1 MSEVLTVNNLKL
13 YYFTRKGVVK
23 ALDDVSFSL
32 KEGET
37 LGLVGESGCGKTTLG
52 MGLLRMPSPPGKIVD
67 GEIIIDN
74 ENIIHLKENEL
85 RKRIRWNKIS
95 MIFQGAMN
103 SLTPVYNIKKA
114 NVRNTFKSSRNGG
127 RTSPR
132 NNKKNT

>member
-1 MSEVLTVNNLKL
+1 
-13 YYFTRKGVVK
+13 
-23 ALDDVSFSL
+23 
-32 KEGET
+32 
-37 LGLVGESGCGKTTLG
+37 
-52 MGLLRMPSPPGKIVD
+52 MPASRKIVD

-103 SLTPVYNIKKA
+103 SLTQLYIKST
-114 NVRNTFKSSRNGG
+114 VRNTFKSSRNGG

-132 NNKKNT
+132 NNKNT